1 MGKLETKSE
10 KVYRIFEEI
19 SQDYDEANERISAGQ
34 HQKWKKEMVSQVIR
48 HTGARGSVLD
58 LCCGT
63 GDIALSLARE
73 CPSMSVTGADFSP
86 SMLSV
91 ARKKG
96 SDISNVAWVQAD
108 AMKLP
113 FEDGTFGSAVI
124 SFGLR
129 NTPDYRQVLSEMARV
144 TGPGGLVCCM
154 DASMPDSPVIL
165 PFFKLYFGQVMP
177 ILGGGREKMAD
188 YIWLH
193 ESTEQFLTKKQLCDL
208 FREVGL
214 QNVTYRSF
222 MFGSCALH
230 TGIKKPRCAAGREA
244 GKSND

>member
-1 MGKLETKSE
+1 MGTSETKSE

-19 SQDYDEANERISAGQ
+19 SQNYDEANERISAGQ
-34 HQKWKKEMVSQVIR
+34 HQKWKKELVSHVIR
-48 HTGARGSVLD
+48 HTCGEGSVLD

-63 GDIALSLARE
+63 GDIALALARD
-73 CPSMSVTGADFSP
+73 CPHLSLTGVDFSP

-91 ARKKG
+91 AKKKSAG
-96 SDISNVAWVQAD
+96 ERNVTWIQAD

-113 FEDGTFGSAVI
+113 FEDGIFSSAVI

-129 NTPDYRQVLSEMARV
+129 NTPDYGQVMSEMARV
-144 TGPGGLVCCM
+144 TRPGGLVCCM
-154 DASMPDSPVIL
+154 DASMPDSPAVL
-165 PFFKLYFGQVMP
+165 PFFKLYFGKVMP
-177 ILGGGREKMAD
+177 VLGGGKDKMAD

-193 ESTEQFLTKKQLCDL
+193 DSTEQFLSKKQLCDL
-208 FREVGL
+208 FRDVGL

-230 TGIKKPRCAAGREA
+230 TGIKKPSCAAGREA
-244 GKSND
+244 GKPQ